1 MKAKSL
7 AFLISFILP
16 GSAYAA
22 QCNQEAWTQAKLRC
36 ANLSDPQQCYANTY
50 MAIAGYE
57 GFYECRVG
65 EMNKFADFVGG
76 GGLDSAIK
84 DAQEVPGTEWGTSSN
99 STKSSPPANNS
110 SPNQFNGVAP
120 FSSNSPN
127 AQNRMPARSMQNGM
141 LPPSVMQMMQQF
153 QTLGQPYSQPQA
165 ANCQGVTT
173 STITGFDQNGAEA
186 AASKMKSHEIL
197 QLVRSQQNNGKKY
210 YLASNG
216 FWYDAG
222 YIKRGSNCS
231 L

>member
-1 MKAKSL
+1 MRVKL
-7 AFLISFILP
+7 FLLLISLTWAN
-16 GSAYAA
+16 SALAG
-22 QCNQEAWTQAKLRC
+22 QCNKSAHSQAKMRC
-36 ANLSDPQQCYANTY
+36 MDYDGSRLQSCMITAYEAYNGSNS
-50 MAIAGYE
+50 GY
-57 GFYECRVG
+57 YECQQNIFSDAFG
-65 EMNKFADFVGG
+65 TGSLEG
-76 GGLDSAIK
+76 AIR
-84 DAQEVPGTEWGTSSN
+84 DAQEVPGTEWGTSTN
-99 STKSSPPANNS
+99 SIKSSPPANNN
-110 SPNQFNGVAP
+110 SPKQFNGVAP
-120 FSSNSPN
+120 FSPNSPN
-127 AQNRMPARSMQNGM
+127 TQNRMPPRSMQNGM